1 MESRPGGSPTIG
13 EQLQV
18 HMERLAV
25 VLSPFLNG
33 TDRRFVRRLRELGYP
48 RTQIEGLSQVT
59 TGAAARAF
67 EAGRDGLQFFES
79 VGAVGRSLAKL
90 NLPPSDIVRALQE
103 YDALIQPHLAAITGP
118 DLSGFQWVR
127 EQLQFCVILALNEA
141 YYNVRELETQALHQI
156 FRIELEA
163 QNIDVLFRRFL
174 EAMTGVCKADA
185 GHLFLLK
192 KKGAV
197 WQLNASTA
205 KGVSEEAVRAVPN
218 SAGLLKRLSQ
228 PMMIT
233 KARQAKALL
242 DPGWRS
248 RYATCWSFP
257 MMEDGRVAGVV
268 QFGFPGHAEWL
279 PRDQE
284 LLSAAVERCLMAA
297 QKMQLVEDLAFREQQ
312 IRNLA
317 DHMLQ
322 VEEKERRRISRELHD
337 EAGQS
342 LVCIRL
348 QIEMIEMSL
357 PPEAE
362 EWRQKLEEARDL
374 TEKTIIEMRR
384 LIADLSPVVLE
395 QFGLES
401 ALRQLVKRFESG
413 FSCRVRLNVTQLTQ
427 LSPKLAMVVY
437 RIIQECCNNIS
448 KHSHASNVNIS
459 VSSAD
464 EVLNLQVEDD
474 GIGFE
479 VEEALAKKDSFGLA
493 GIRERVALLGGKFR
507 LRSRYLP
514 GKKRTRS
521 LSRGTAVTV
530 ELPIHLESN

>member
-1 MESRPGGSPTIG
+1 
-13 EQLQV
+13 
-18 HMERLAV
+18 
-25 VLSPFLNG
+25 
-33 TDRRFVRRLRELGYP
+33 
-48 RTQIEGLSQVT
+48 
-59 TGAAARAF
+59 
-67 EAGRDGLQFFES
+67 
-79 VGAVGRSLAKL
+79 
-90 NLPPSDIVRALQE
+90 
-103 YDALIQPHLAAITGP
+103 
-118 DLSGFQWVR
+118 
-127 EQLQFCVILALNEA
+127 
-141 YYNVRELETQALHQI
+141 
-156 FRIELEA
+156 
-163 QNIDVLFRRFL
+163 
-174 EAMTGVCKADA
+174 
-185 GHLFLLK
+185 
-192 KKGAV
+192 
-197 WQLNASTA
+197 
-205 KGVSEEAVRAVPN
+205 
-218 SAGLLKRLSQ
+218 
-228 PMMIT
+228 MMIT
-233 KARQAKALL
+233 KARHAKALL

-248 RYATCWSFP
+248 RYASCWSFP
-257 MMEDGRVAGVV
+257 MMEEGRVAGVV

-413 FSCRVRLNVTQLTQ
+413 FSCRVRLNVTQVTQ

-521 LSRGTAVTV
+521 LSKGTAVTV